1 MLQQPQIRLVEVF
14 ITGPN
19 PTAAHRSSLSNPHI
33 FAGDKAFA
41 LHVAGAEKLLGFVQ
55 QGDGPPVGGPPLRA
69 GPGQAV
75 RPAVL
80 LLHVRPLLLQ
90 EVSVQQQQQQC
101 APGMNLIHRRT
112 HTQTSRPFLTCTA
125 STALGVAMTTE
136 TNRNK
141 ASDDDDEADDD
152 FAAHA

>member
-19 PTAAHRSSLSNPHI
+19 PTAAHRFSLSNPHI
-33 FAGDKAFA
+33 LAGDKAFA
-41 LHVAGAEKLLGFVQ
+41 LHVTGAEKLLGFVQ

-80 LLHVRPLLLQ
+80 LLHVWPLLLQ
-90 EVSVQQQQQQC
+90 EVSVQQQQQQQC

-112 HTQTSRPFLTCTA
+112 HTQTSRPFLTCAA
-125 STALGVAMTTE
+125 STALGVAMTTG
-136 TNRNK
+136 TNRNE
-141 ASDDDDEADDD
+141 ASDDDEADDD